1 MVAVVLGAACGN
13 EPGGP
18 GLIPDIALDT
28 VLTGLDHPLYVTPP
42 PGDHNRLF
50 VVERPGTIR
59 IIKSGV
65 LRRHHSSISRR
76 CRGFTSRAPLPI
88 PPSPLRTRC

>member
-42 PGDHNRLF
+42 AR
-50 VVERPGTIR
+50 
-59 IIKSGV
+59 
-65 LRRHHSSISRR
+65 
-76 CRGFTSRAPLPI
+76 
-88 PPSPLRTRC
+88 